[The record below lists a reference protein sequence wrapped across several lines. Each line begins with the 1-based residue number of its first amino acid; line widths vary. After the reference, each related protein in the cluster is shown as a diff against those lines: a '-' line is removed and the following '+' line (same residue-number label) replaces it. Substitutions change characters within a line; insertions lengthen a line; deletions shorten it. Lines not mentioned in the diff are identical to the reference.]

1 MELYRVNGQSPAWQ
15 RIAYDYIRTDAF
27 VVGQGIPVEREF
39 EGDGPAE
46 DLEAVLL
53 VEDHKPV
60 AGLRITYPH
69 GEFAQIQRV
78 ATVREKQRGG
88 YGSILMRE
96 AERWIAEKGFR
107 HILIT
112 SQDRSVGFYEAN
124 GYHRLPPESLD
135 RYFPEDAE
143 RRRRREE
150 ERRKNPEAHPGFG
163 FTIILVEKH
172 LNENE

>member
-1 MELYRVNGQSPAWQ
+1 MELYRVTGESPAWQ

-46 DLEAVLL
+46 ELEAVLL

-60 AGLRITYPH
+60 AGLRIVYPR

-88 YGSILMRE
+88 YGSILMKE
-96 AERWIAEKGFR
+96 AEKWIAEKGFQR
-107 HILIT
+107 ILIT

-124 GYHRLPPESLD
+124 GYRRLPQETLD
-135 RYFPEDAE
+135 QYFPEDAE

-150 ERRKNPEAHPGFG
+150 ERKKNPDAFPKLGFS
-163 FTIILVEKH
+163 IILVEKI
-172 LNENE
+172 LEV